1 MHSYFL
7 TKPTLCEFRYILPTI
22 GPRLFFADNRT
33 SRLRVSNLS
42 RSKTE
47 TRGSRWGPQPDL
59 LWTILPQQNLHLG
72 SAPLSGRRLISI
84 PPPVGARARLVPA
97 PAAVCVPPRDS
108 PPPSTALIRLVDAVP
123 RTIWDSII
131 FSSTTCP
138 VMSPAVDPCRV
149 LPRLGHQAFAL
160 DIRTLE
166 CSCVTSFVTPRER
179 TGHTTASVRQ
189 WTRLVKVDRADTAIA
204 DQGKMV

>member
-72 SAPLSGRRLISI
+72 SAPLSGRRLIPI

-138 VMSPAVDPCRV
+138 VMSATDPCRM

-160 DIRTLE
+160 DIRL
-166 CSCVTSFVTPRER
+166 
-179 TGHTTASVRQ
+179 
-189 WTRLVKVDRADTAIA
+189 
-204 DQGKMV
+204 